1 MSDIQTP
8 PCSPSTAAEL
18 PESENAPTME
28 ELKLEIERLN
38 ALLAEKTENTITDQL
53 WLWVLDCKMRRNAY
67 WKQFYRYQ
75 KYNNILS
82 TPLTLIA
89 SATGI
94 TSIAQLGYENSAIQI
109 SVAVLGV
116 LSTALTAYQRYFNWG
131 EKALHCREIAKR
143 YTILARKAE
152 MQANLYQNSRIT
164 LDVLQEFMETFRK
177 ELDVIQTETEELPAE
192 ILNRKFTANPELNA
206 EQLRRSAMNDMSD
219 DEDVE
224 RGRVNGRRIMFS
236 KAIK

>member
-1 MSDIQTP
+1 MSDIPTP
-8 PCSPSTAAEL
+8 PCSPSTM
-18 PESENAPTME
+18 PETECVPTME

-131 EKALHCREIAKR
+131 EKALHCREVAKR

-152 MQANLYQNSRIT
+152 MQANLYQNNRIT
-164 LDVLQEFMETFRK
+164 MDVLQEFMETFRK
-177 ELDVIQTETEELPAE
+177 ELDAIQTETEELPTE
-192 ILNRKFTANPELNA
+192 ILDRKFTANPALNT
-206 EQLRRSAMNDMSD
+206 EDLRKAAMHDMSD